1 MLCAFAAADADAAFL
16 SASASAFPLLQCCRM
31 QCVCMCMSFG
41 WAPFCMLRRLPGRP
55 VLASESSAIIIC
67 SSLQQLPFI
76 HLLLHFCNLPFALSA
91 LLMAVLLVLVVYG
104 AQCGSSNC
112 SSSPFCSP
120 HWNGCTLAFC
130 AGCDL
135 PLRSRRFLLAVLA
148 VPVQL
153 QHIHTDTDSM
163 ATADQFSRRLQ
174 TYTHTLTHSAKLSL
188 FFAFLFQVAK
198 ATAAVEEAFA
208 HHHDIIVWRSHTA
221 HQALTLSLWPRN
233 SLAHSFCSILV
244 GRVCVRP
251 NCQCYITAAHF
262 LSIYFFLRAI
272 SRACSLCKWSQCW

>member
-1 MLCAFAAADADAAFL
+1 
-16 SASASAFPLLQCCRM
+16 
-31 QCVCMCMSFG
+31 
-41 WAPFCMLRRLPGRP
+41 MLRRLPGRP

-104 AQCGSSNC
+104 AQCGSSSS

-174 TYTHTLTHSAKLSL
+174 TYTHTHTHSLSKTLSL
-188 FFAFLFQVAK
+188 FAFLFQVAK
-198 ATAAVEEAFA
+198 ATAAVEESFA